1 MNLLLIEDDRITAR
15 ITQEALEQ
23 QGHSVDLAEEGERG
37 LELATSH
44 PYDIIILDILLPG
57 RSGIEICAE
66 ARRAGVLTPILMLT
80 ALDNDP
86 DIVRGLDSG
95 ADDYLTKPFH
105 FEVLLARIRS
115 LHRRHIERNSGHITV
130 ADLVLD
136 TESKRVERKGVVIDL
151 TAKELILL
159 EFLMLHSGRPV
170 SRTRISEH
178 VWEMSFD
185 PQSNVV
191 DSLVRRLRNK
201 IDHGHSPQLIHTV
214 RGKGYILSTTPW
226 TDKE

>member
-23 QGHSVDLAEEGERG
+23 QGHSVDLAEDGEQG
-37 LELATSH
+37 LALATSQS
-44 PYDIIILDILLPG
+44 YDIIILDILLP
-57 RSGIEICAE
+57 RKSGIEVCAE
-66 ARRAGVLTPILMLT
+66 ARQAGVLTPILMLT

-115 LHRRHIERNSGHITV
+115 LHRRHIERNSGHITI

-136 TESKRVERKGVVIDL
+136 TQSKRVERKGIPIDL
-151 TAKELILL
+151 TAKELTLL
-159 EFLMLHSGRPV
+159 EFLMRHADRPI
-170 SRTRISEH
+170 SRKQISEH

-191 DSLVRRLRNK
+191 DSLVRRLRTK
-201 IDHGHSPQLIHTV
+201 VDHGHPLQLIQTV

-226 TDKE
+226 TDPA